1 MSYRHHTSEHRTFD
15 QWLADCSEWWDM
27 TRGEEAYDYPW
38 LPWRSWYEEGLTVEQ
53 AVDQAN
59 VRTFGG

>member
-1 MSYRHHTSEHRTFD
+1 
-15 QWLADCSEWWDM
+15 M

-38 LPWRSWYEEGLTVEQ
+38 LPWRAWYDEGLTVED